1 MITKHTPGPW
11 HRNIRPAVKYPVVWS
26 GRNKHVLAIK
36 TIGLTEEEIEA
47 NICLAATAPDLL
59 AFAKLVLDGLERG
72 HIKAKPLLGAIDDE
86 SDSVEV
92 RPLAQIARE
101 MIAQATGSAA

>member
-1 MITKHTPGPW
+1 MSAKHTPGPW
-11 HRNIRPAVKYPVVWS
+11 HRNIRPATKYPVVWS

-47 NICLAATAPDLL
+47 NINLAASAPDLL
-59 AFAKLVLDGLERG
+59 SFAQFVLDGLERG

-86 SDSVEV
+86 ADCVEM
-92 RPLAQIARE
+92 RSLAEIARE
-101 MIAQATGSAA
+101 VVAKATGSAA